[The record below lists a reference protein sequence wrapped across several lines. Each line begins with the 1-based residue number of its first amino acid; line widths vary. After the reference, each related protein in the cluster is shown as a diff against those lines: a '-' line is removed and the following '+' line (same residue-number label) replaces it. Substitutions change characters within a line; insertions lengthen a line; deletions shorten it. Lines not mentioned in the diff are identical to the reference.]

1 MELTLEPLINITKEL
16 ILSRVSEEQL
26 MEHYLGVPVT
36 KGLFKSPL
44 RQDRHPT
51 CAFYRNKRGDLI
63 MKDFGSNFCG
73 NFISVVIEKFNCSY
87 SKALRII
94 ANDFGIIKDPNIV
107 INKPKLEYTGN
118 KLQETKQAIIQVE
131 IRDFQ
136 QYELDWWASYGI
148 TESTLKKFNVFSC
161 KNIFLNGNIFYMEK
175 KNQHVYGYYFGI
187 KNGLERWK
195 CYWPY
200 RKTVRFIGNTG
211 SKHLQGAAQLPK
223 EGGEY
228 LCITKSLKDVLVF
241 YELGIP
247 AIAPNSENLFI
258 TDIQYEK
265 LKAKFKNILLVY
277 DNDLPGISNM
287 CRIHHIHPELKIAY
301 IPKSLGVKD
310 ISEHSKKY
318 GLKETQKLIDKA
330 KKYYFGKET

>member
-1 MELTLEPLINITKEL
+1 MELTLEPIINVTKEL

-107 INKPKLEYTGN
+107 VNKPKLEYTGN

-136 QYELDWWASYGI
+136 QYELD
-148 TESTLKKFNVFSC
+148 
-161 KNIFLNGNIFYMEK
+161 
-175 KNQHVYGYYFGI
+175 
-187 KNGLERWK
+187 
-195 CYWPY
+195 
-200 RKTVRFIGNTG
+200 
-211 SKHLQGAAQLPK
+211 
-223 EGGEY
+223 
-228 LCITKSLKDVLVF
+228 
-241 YELGIP
+241 
-247 AIAPNSENLFI
+247 
-258 TDIQYEK
+258 
-265 LKAKFKNILLVY
+265 
-277 DNDLPGISNM
+277 
-287 CRIHHIHPELKIAY
+287 
-301 IPKSLGVKD
+301 
-310 ISEHSKKY
+310 
-318 GLKETQKLIDKA
+318 
-330 KKYYFGKET
+330 